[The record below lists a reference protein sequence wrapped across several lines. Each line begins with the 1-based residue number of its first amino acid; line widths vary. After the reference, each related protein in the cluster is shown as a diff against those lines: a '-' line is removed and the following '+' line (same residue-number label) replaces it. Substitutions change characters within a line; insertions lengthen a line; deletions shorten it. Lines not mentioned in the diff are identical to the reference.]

1 MITLLRST
9 MTLFYFLLT
18 MGTGRALTSL
28 LPQRSRTINRLV
40 MIYSR
45 GAFSHTALLCAASTS
60 PSPPLTTS
68 TEQQQQQQ
76 QRQQQQQ
83 KRQRLERIISNRGVG
98 SRRDVQKLIKQGR
111 VRVDG
116 VLAKSSS
123 AQYNINIEV
132 KIDGDRIKPIPLLAL
147 YHKPV
152 GVLSTMSDGNRGRDN
167 LSQLQENY
175 PFLKSMHPVGR
186 LDMDTSGLLLFSSDG
201 QLTNTLLHPS
211 TEVEREYEAIVAH
224 VVNADRI
231 ADVLRQ
237 GVMTTLGVFKANL
250 LEVRVL
256 EQKIFVPKE
265 ILLTKNDDDDSVDA
279 VFGDSDRNNGISIS
293 STEQEN
299 EDIEEEIR
307 CSYVRLS
314 VTEGKYRMVRR
325 ILHNAGHSV
334 INLHRT
340 RYGNINLDEV
350 DLEEGDVCACS
361 PSDHE
366 WAVQLFQ
373 NKSNKK
379 K

>member
-1 MITLLRST
+1 
-9 MTLFYFLLT
+9 
-18 MGTGRALTSL
+18 
-28 LPQRSRTINRLV
+28 
-40 MIYSR
+40 
-45 GAFSHTALLCAASTS
+45 LLCAASTS
-60 PSPPLTTS
+60 PSPPLTS
-68 TEQQQQQQ
+68 SSHQQQKK
-76 QRQQQQQ
+76 

-111 VRVDG
+111 VRING

-123 AQYNINIEV
+123 AQYDISIEV
-132 KIDGDRIKPIPLLAL
+132 QIDGDIIEPVPLLAL

-152 GVLSTMSDGNRGRDN
+152 GVLSTMSDGNQGRDN

-224 VVNADRI
+224 VVDKDRI
-231 ADVLRQ
+231 AGVLNQ
-237 GVMTTLGVFKANL
+237 GVTTTLGVFKADL
-250 LEVRVL
+250 LEVSVL
-256 EQKIFVPKE
+256 DEKIFVPKQM
-265 ILLTKNDDDDSVDA
+265 LLTKNDNEDNVDA
-279 VFGDSDRNNGISIS
+279 VPGDSARNNEKSIS
-293 STEQEN
+293 SKVKEN
-299 EDIEEEIR
+299 EDNEEEIS

-340 RYGNINLDEV
+340 RYGNINLDKA
-350 DLEEGDVCACS
+350 DLEEGDVCTCS

-366 WAVQLFQ
+366 WAVQLFK
-373 NKSNKK
+373 NKSKK
-379 K
+379 